1 MNPGYLFLLMALF
14 FGASKGFCGKKISG
28 AVHGV
33 RPALAF
39 NALRMAFCVL
49 IGLVILLITG
59 ETLAASGR
67 MLGIAA
73 LNGVST
79 AVSVVSWVLAVQY
92 SAYTMLD
99 VFLMLGTMVPAAGG
113 ALFLGEVIAPR
124 QLIGLAVLIGAV
136 GLMCGYSSRAKRKLT
151 LRDLPLL
158 LLAGLAGGLCAFTQK
173 LFRYYCAGESVL
185 TFNFYTYAAAFLT
198 LALIY
203 VAAKRGS
210 LRPTADETPSRRTLA
225 YLVVMALCLFLF
237 SYAQTAAAAY
247 LPAIVLYP
255 MQQGLG
261 LIVANGMAALLFGEK
276 PAWQSVAGSVL
287 AFAAMMLMRV

>member
-1 MNPGYLFLLMALF
+1 MNPGYLFLLMTLF
-14 FGASKGFCGKKISG
+14 FGTSKGFCGKKISG

-173 LFRYYCAGESVL
+173 LFRYYCAGEPVL
-185 TFNFYTYAAAFLT
+185 TFNFYTYAA
-198 LALIY
+198 
-203 VAAKRGS
+203 G
-210 LRPTADETPSRRTLA
+210 A
-225 YLVVMALCLFLF
+225 YLRCRQARLASPDGRRNALPSHACLPCRHGAVPVSFFLRADGGRRL
-237 SYAQTAAAAY
+237 SARHCALPHAAGARADRR
-247 LPAIVLYP
+247 
-255 MQQGLG
+255 QR
-261 LIVANGMAALLFGEK
+261 NGGAAL
-276 PAWQSVAGSVL
+276 
-287 AFAAMMLMRV
+287 R